1 MKMDILSSDIHDN
14 SNWLSAAR
22 CVSMMEEFITGS
34 FAYQS
39 YAIDQIDELSLNATE
54 RKNVN
59 KILSNSLKSMNRE
72 YIGTDNDGKMYFVNW
87 TT

>member
-1 MKMDILSSDIHDN
+1 MKMDILSSDICDN
-14 SNWLSAAR
+14 INWLSAAR
-22 CVSMMEEFITGS
+22 CVSMMEEFITGA

-39 YAIDQIDELSLNATE
+39 YAIDQIDKLSLNDIE

-59 KILSNSLKSMNRE
+59 KILSNSIKSINRK